1 MILRFRPESN
11 FFLFPA
17 IFSDRK
23 YKPIAEDYT
32 PVRAGTRP
40 RPLSALQ
47 YLSPVITMIFG
58 KNREI
63 NKLRQMLTDA
73 SSQLDASRQ
82 LYNEANEQMK
92 KIQAQSAEIKKEL
105 GSVSAE
111 RDALSQKL
119 DSVSKNLQ
127 KVTDER
133 DSALSAIKTSGT
145 EAVKSEIQKDSGK
158 TSGRNVFSIKFKDG
172 ESCISDVRVCSGKSF
187 EIPSVPEKE
196 DYAGLWSIKKCGE
209 DLIASP
215 VYVPIGYDTSFYV
228 DGKECFRTR
237 LSAEN
242 HCIPPVPAKDD
253 FRGEWVYSVTGD
265 GSVRVD
271 AVYTPVTYKLI
282 FEADGKTVYETETA
296 DEEHLVIPEIPAK
309 DGFKGEWM
317 IRAREDNVVYIEAV
331 YTKAVRTVR
340 LCCGGKKISEFT
352 VPAGEPFVIPD
363 VPDREDYTGEWIITE
378 KGMCVRAEAVYK
390 PIEYTLKFIS
400 GGKVIKEARATC
412 ESGID
417 VPEVPPKE
425 DYTGEWE
432 YEISGNEVTLYPVYT
447 PSKYRLEFFVDGK
460 KYGEIAGGPGARV
473 DKIPAVPEK
482 DGVPGEWVYTFIDET
497 HIRIDAVY
505 PDTPK
510 IKQKFYAEGKKCFER
525 EVFKGTPAGLP
536 PVPEKEDYKGSWK
549 LSGKTD
555 VCERYCAEYE
565 PIEYTA
571 SFYVDGELFAE
582 AAISSET
589 DKSVIPPVPAKRG
602 YTGEWYYSREGPDR
616 IKVTAIYTPE

>member
-1 MILRFRPESN
+1 
-11 FFLFPA
+11 
-17 IFSDRK
+17 
-23 YKPIAEDYT
+23 
-32 PVRAGTRP
+32 
-40 RPLSALQ
+40 
-47 YLSPVITMIFG
+47 
-58 KNREI
+58 
-63 NKLRQMLTDA
+63 
-73 SSQLDASRQ
+73 
-82 LYNEANEQMK
+82 
-92 KIQAQSAEIKKEL
+92 
-105 GSVSAE
+105 
-111 RDALSQKL
+111 
-119 DSVSKNLQ
+119 
-127 KVTDER
+127 
-133 DSALSAIKTSGT
+133 
-145 EAVKSEIQKDSGK
+145 
-158 TSGRNVFSIKFKDG
+158 
-172 ESCISDVRVCSGKSF
+172 
-187 EIPSVPEKE
+187 
-196 DYAGLWSIKKCGE
+196 
-209 DLIASP
+209 
-215 VYVPIGYDTSFYV
+215 
-228 DGKECFRTR
+228 
-237 LSAEN
+237 
-242 HCIPPVPAKDD
+242 
-253 FRGEWVYSVTGD
+253 
-265 GSVRVD
+265 
-271 AVYTPVTYKLI
+271 
-282 FEADGKTVYETETA
+282 
-296 DEEHLVIPEIPAK
+296 
-309 DGFKGEWM
+309 
-317 IRAREDNVVYIEAV
+317 
-331 YTKAVRTVR
+331 
-340 LCCGGKKISEFT
+340 
-352 VPAGEPFVIPD
+352 
-363 VPDREDYTGEWIITE
+363 DREDYTGEWIITE

-390 PIEYTLKFIS
+390 PIEYTLKFVS

-510 IKQKFYAEGKKCFER
+510 IKQKFYADGRKCFER
-525 EVFKGTPAGLP
+525 EIFKGTPAGLP

-582 AAISSET
+582 AVISSET